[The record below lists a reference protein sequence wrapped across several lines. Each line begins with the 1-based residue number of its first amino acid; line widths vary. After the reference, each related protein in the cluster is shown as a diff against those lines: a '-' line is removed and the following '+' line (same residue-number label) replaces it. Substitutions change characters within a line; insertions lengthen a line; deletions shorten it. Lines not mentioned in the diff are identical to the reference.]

1 MRRYVYSNLLSIINN
16 TIVAFVLIPTI
27 SYFCILYTENQLNLA
42 CIFIIISFLI
52 FWILFKIFIKILDA
66 KSKNYLLFEKDKI
79 IYKNRTFYA
88 NNLSIRYFKFYVSVL
103 ETCMVFPKVLINV
116 NGVSIIA
123 YLSKK
128 DVREIE
134 KLGYNIK
141 KYWIILLKSHLWQ
154 LEIGKV

>member
-27 SYFCILYTENQLNLA
+27 SYFCCILYTENQLNLA

-52 FWILFKIFIKILDA
+52 FWIIFKIFIKILDA
-66 KSKNYLLFEKDKI
+66 KSENYLLFEKDKI

-103 ETCMVFPKVLINV
+103 ETWMEMPKVVINV
-116 NGVSIIA
+116 NGVSIIS

-128 DVREIE
+128 DVRKIE

-141 KYWIILLKSHLWQ
+141 KY
-154 LEIGKV
+154 